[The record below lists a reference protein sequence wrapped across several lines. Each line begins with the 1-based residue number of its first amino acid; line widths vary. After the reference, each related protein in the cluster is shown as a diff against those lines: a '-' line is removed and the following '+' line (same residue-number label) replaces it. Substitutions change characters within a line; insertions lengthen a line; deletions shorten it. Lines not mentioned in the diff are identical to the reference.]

1 MSSSSSVGPVELSEI
16 FGGVPLTVVFAD
28 GEALAKAREGE
39 LTRVP
44 LEPPF
49 HVSDDDVYLLLPAD
63 IGLELVDI
71 FDDGDGELLGEAVD
85 EGLVV
90 LGSIE
95 REGKGKVVLD
105 VEQAVVAR
113 ALLEALPYASRVEV
127 GGEADPVEELNALE
141 QAQITVASLL
151 VDDEGLEA
159 MLRREEHIGASWRVP
174 KDAPH
179 LEGVDPTYAWSRRLS
194 DGRVGV
200 EAALFLEYEELVMLL
215 RPAVLAPAAAAH
227 RGAPAEL

>member
-1 MSSSSSVGPVELSEI
+1 MSSYSVGSVELSEV

-28 GEALAKAREGE
+28 GEALERAREGE

-49 HVSDDDVYLLLPAD
+49 HVSDEDVYLLLPAD

-71 FDDGDGELLGEAVD
+71 FADGDGELLGEAID

-95 REGKGKVVLD
+95 REGKGKVVL
-105 VEQAVVAR
+105 EIEEAAVAR
-113 ALLEALPYASRVEV
+113 ALLEALPYASEVAV
-127 GGEADPVEELNALE
+127 GGGADPVDELNALE

-159 MLRREEHIGASWRVP
+159 MLRREEHIGTSWRVP

-179 LEGVDPTYAWSRRLS
+179 LEGVDPTYAWSRRLP

-200 EAALFLEYEELVMLL
+200 EAALFLEYEELVVLL
-215 RPAVLAPAAAAH
+215 RPAVLAPAAVAH
-227 RGAPAEL
+227 RAAPTEL

>member
-1 MSSSSSVGPVELSEI
+1 MSLTSVGPVELAEI

-28 GEALAKAREGE
+28 GEALAAAREGV
-39 LTRVP
+39 LTRVQ

-49 HVSDDDVYLLLPAD
+49 HVSDEDVYLVLPAD

-71 FDDGDGELLGEAVD
+71 FADGDRELLGEAID

-95 REGKGKVVLD
+95 REGKGRVVLD
-105 VEQAVVAR
+105 VEEAVVAR
-113 ALLEALPYASRVEV
+113 DLLDGGLPYASEV
-127 GGEADPVEELNALE
+127 PVGDGADPVETLNALE

-151 VDDEGLEA
+151 VDDEGLET
-159 MLRREEHIGASWRVP
+159 MLRREQHVGASWRVP

-179 LEGVDPTYAWSRRLS
+179 LEGVDPTYAWSRRLP

-215 RPAVLAPAAAAH
+215 RPAVLAPAA
-227 RGAPAEL
+227 